1 MTMKIWEF
9 SEGKVLEKE
18 NRIKLFL
25 ILNIVIW
32 CMIGAVVWM
41 AVSRIIM
48 KDILWL
54 FLFSGYAGVF
64 LGLIGGTV
72 YAMNHTRY

>member
-1 MTMKIWEF
+1 MTKKIWEF
-9 SEGKVLEKE
+9 SEGKVLEE

-25 ILNIVIW
+25 VLNIVIW
-32 CMIGAVVWM
+32 CMIGAVAWM
-41 AVSRIIM
+41 AISRIVM

-64 LGLIGGTV
+64 LGLIGGIV
-72 YAMNHTRY
+72 YVMNHTRY

>member
-1 MTMKIWEF
+1 MTKKIWEF

-32 CMIGAVVWM
+32 CMIGAVTWM

>member
-1 MTMKIWEF
+1 MTKKIWEF

-25 ILNIVIW
+25 MLNIVSW

-41 AVSRIIM
+41 AVSRVIL